1 MDCLNTDNNDNP
13 NQKIQQQM
21 QFHPLS
27 EKIKNNL
34 QDIYNQ
40 IKGKKVFIFDLETT
54 GLFETKNFYKY
65 WDNAVFDSSRIV
77 EIGYYYSDNFD
88 SDININENFLN
99 KKLDD
104 ILGCVEGDAETI
116 NQLIENTIQSH
127 QPEND
132 FIKNNIIHSYLR
144 KPTDFI
150 SISSEA
156 ESKHGISLELLQTAG
171 FKFSQILNS
180 DLLKKLNDAEY
191 VISHNTIFDFSVLL
205 NELNRFKLKNTIQH
219 LQEIKKSKKLL
230 CTCKASGFMTLEK
243 LHKSI
248 INESPEVFH
257 RAGDDVKTLVEIIV
271 GRKLNLVLKTML

>member
-1 MDCLNTDNNDNP
+1 MNNLNTDNNNDP
-13 NQKIQQQM
+13 NQQM
-21 QFHPLS
+21 QFQPLS
-27 EKIKNNL
+27 EKVKNNL

-54 GLFETKNFYKY
+54 GLFDTKNFYKY
-65 WDNAVFDSSRIV
+65 WDNTVFDSSRIV

-88 SDININENFLN
+88 SDLINTNKLN
-99 KKLDD
+99 DKLDD

-144 KPTDFI
+144 KPTDFTNI
-150 SISSEA
+150 SPEA

-191 VISHNTIFDFSVLL
+191 VISHNTIFDFSVIL

-230 CTCKASGFMTLEK
+230 CTCKASGFMSLEK

-257 RAGDDVKTLVEIIV
+257 RAGDDVKTLVEIIA

>member
-1 MDCLNTDNNDNP
+1 MDNLNADNSG
-13 NQKIQQQM
+13 QQIQQM
-21 QFHPLS
+21 QSLS
-27 EKIKNNL
+27 EKVKNNL
-34 QDIYNQ
+34 TDIYNQ

-65 WDNAVFDSSRIV
+65 WDNTVFDTSRIV

-88 SDININENFLN
+88 SDLINTNTIND
-99 KKLDD
+99 KLDD
-104 ILGCVEGDAETI
+104 ILGCVQSNDEEI
-116 NQLIENTIQSH
+116 EKLIEEEIKNASH
-127 QPEND
+127 PQND
-132 FIKNNIIHSYLR
+132 FVKNNIIHSYLR
-144 KPTDFI
+144 KPTDFTNI
-150 SISSEA
+150 SLEA

-191 VISHNTIFDFSVLL
+191 IISHNTMFDFSVLL
-205 NELNRFKLKNTIQH
+205 NELNRFKLKHTIQH
-219 LQEIKKSKKLL
+219 LQEIKKNKKLL